1 MKFDTNPPPRQR
13 APIATSDCGM
23 AMSAKLLGDK
33 WTLLIM
39 REVFYGVSCFGDIQA
54 DLGVP
59 PATLQKRLAMLV
71 DSGVL
76 ERVPYKVET
85 ERTRE
90 AYQLT
95 EAGRALLPVILAMKE
110 WGDNVLRDDD
120 PLTRL
125 VNKHTGERLRV
136 GLVDANG
143 QAVPLDQAELRAI
156 RELNS

>member
-1 MKFDTNPPPRQR
+1 MKFESNPAPRQR

-33 WTLLIM
+33 WTLLVL
-39 REVFYGVSCFGDIQA
+39 REVFYGVSCFGDMRA
-54 DLGVP
+54 DLGIP
-59 PATLQKRLAMLV
+59 PATLQKRLSMLV
-71 DSGVL
+71 ENGIL
-76 ERVPYKVET
+76 ERVPYKVES

-120 PLTRL
+120 PMTKL
-125 VNKHTGERLRV
+125 VNRRTGEPLKI
-136 GLVDANG
+136 GLIDGSG
-143 QAVPLDQAELRAI
+143 QAVPLDQAELRALKG
-156 RELNS
+156 RRS